1 MGDAPNEKKPFSPIR
16 ETDDEALALA
26 ERLIRTAR
34 FGALAA
40 LDPKTG
46 TPLVTRVA
54 TATTLDGA
62 PIILVSGLSAHTT
75 AILAD
80 PRCGLLLGE
89 PAKGD
94 PLAHPRI
101 SLTCLARRLDREDEE
116 GRQARRRYLNRNPK
130 GALYA
135 DFPDFAF
142 FRLEPLSA
150 SLNGG
155 FGKAYALG
163 PGDLLVENPSEIA
176 EIEQSAIVHMNEDHR
191 DAVQV
196 MAQRA
201 SRHRGANWHITGI
214 DARGL
219 DLATGDETARLRFEN
234 AIATAQELRRAL
246 SDLVAAAREG
256 S

>member
-1 MGDAPNEKKPFSPIR
+1 MGDAPDGKNPFSPIR
-16 ETDDEALALA
+16 PTDAEAVALA
-26 ERLIRTAR
+26 ERLVRTAR

-40 LDPKTG
+40 LDPRSG
-46 TPLVTRVA
+46 APLVTRVA
-54 TATTLDGA
+54 TATALDGA
-62 PIILVSGLSAHTT
+62 PIILVSGLSAHTA

-89 PAKGD
+89 PGKGD

-101 SLTCLARRLDREDEE
+101 SLSCLARRLDRDSED

-155 FGKAYALG
+155 FGKAYALD
-163 PGDLLVENPSEIA
+163 PANLLVENPLEVA
-176 EIEQSAIVHMNEDHR
+176 EVEQSAIVHMNDDHR
-191 DAVQV
+191 DAVQA

-214 DARGL
+214 DARGI
-219 DLATGDETARLRFEN
+219 DLVSGDEAARLRFD
-234 AIATAQELRRAL
+234 AAVSTAKELRRAL
-246 SDLVAAAREG
+246 SDLAKAAREG